1 MRAYELKGA
10 HTANFEADLFSRSVE
25 YCGISNVET
34 VDPVLSG
41 HPLLSGQ

>member
-1 MRAYELKGA
+1 MSLKVYILP
-10 HTANFEADLFSRSVE
+10 TLRLTFLSRRVE
-25 YCGISNVET
+25 YCGVSNVET